1 MLTRKHHQHHDNGDE
16 YGVIYDNFKTTA
28 ALDADTVAV
37 AFNQSFSRC
46 CCCKQLN

>member
-1 MLTRKHHQHHDNGDE
+1 MLTRKHHQHHDNECDE
-16 YGVIYDNFKTTA
+16 YGVIYDNIKTNA

-46 CCCKQLN
+46 KQLN

>member
-1 MLTRKHHQHHDNGDE
+1 MTMSVMSMVLYVCDN
-16 YGVIYDNFKTTA
+16 IKTTA